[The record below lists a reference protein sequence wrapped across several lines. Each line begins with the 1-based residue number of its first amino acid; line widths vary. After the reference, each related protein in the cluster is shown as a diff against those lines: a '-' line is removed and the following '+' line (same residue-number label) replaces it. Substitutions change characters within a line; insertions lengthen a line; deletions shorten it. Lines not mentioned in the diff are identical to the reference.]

1 LSTKTWKVHP
11 LHVVIVEILEKKGSM
26 ADDEL
31 FEALKSI
38 YKDIEFNDLN
48 KALMK
53 MEIAGKI
60 VVSTLMKK
68 KRLVELK
75 KD

>member
-38 YKDIEFNDLN
+38 YKDIGFNDLN